1 MVKCVRDGDIY
12 MRYAGMANCTIGLGV
27 LLISILI
34 LAPVNKPHLMPQFIN
49 KQYYYKIK
57 ISYCVFL
64 D

>member
-1 MVKCVRDGDIY
+1 
-12 MRYAGMANCTIGLGV
+12 MANCTIGLGV